1 MQVGLWLCPER
12 QVGTALDRR
21 KEVEARNTFVTQALG
36 RRRRAHPGL
45 GLEVGPGL
53 AWDLEAGRA
62 TQVEGSPHRI
72 FIKIFHHLSSFLEL
86 L

>member
-1 MQVGLWLCPER
+1 M
-12 QVGTALDRR
+12 GTALDQR

-72 FIKIFHHLSSFLEL
+72 FIKKIFHHLSSFLEL